1 MLQGSSH
8 KFSVH
13 PGQASGVWQWPL
25 THSKFPEYI
34 EFLTFSGST
43 GLVTVPQNSC
53 FFLFFPGISNVILFI
68 RVAVDVIS

>member
-25 THSKFPEYI
+25 THNKFPEYI

-53 FFLFFPGISNVILFI
+53 FFFFSWNFKCDLVYKGCGRCN
-68 RVAVDVIS
+68 